1 MVCRIALA
9 YNDYFYDNDN
19 YYDNYNYNYYY
30 YDNNNYNNYY
40 DIYYDYSDDDTATY
54 VMIASVRHS
63 GVDFHQSLHIVLL

>member
-30 YDNNNYNNYY
+30 YNDNYNYY
-40 DIYYDYSDDDTATY
+40 DNYHDYSDDAAGTY

-63 GVDFHQSLHIVLL
+63 GVDSQQSLHIVLM